1 MRYLKILKVSLS
13 LFPLYIYGQGWE
25 EVRSIDL
32 AQNPSSYT
40 VDYQGNIFLGFE
52 DGKLLKYSA
61 EGQVLENFS
70 LSNYSSIT
78 SIDVQNN
85 LKPFLFYFDNQRIT
99 ILDRFSSVPKNYL
112 LSDLDLEIGMAAC
125 PAPDGDFWIIENNPQ
140 RLKKIDPLLQTTV
153 LEVQIQVGD
162 SIKRI
167 QAYQNILIIG
177 SEEGMKI
184 LDQFGGVIQDLEI
197 NGFIDFQIDK
207 GRLYCISNE
216 EVIEINPYKGTV
228 KKALANPSK
237 NNALLKSNDLFLS
250 LENKRITYYQLTE

>member
-1 MRYLKILKVSLS
+1 MRYLKILKVSLTF
-13 LFPLYIYGQGWE
+13 FPLYIYGQGWE
-25 EVRSIDL
+25 EVRSVDL

-40 VDYQGNIFLGFE
+40 VDYQGNFFLGFE
-52 DGKLLKYSA
+52 DGKLLKYSP
-61 EGQVLENFS
+61 EGEVLENFS

-112 LSDLDLEIGMAAC
+112 LSDLGLEIGMATC

-162 SIKRI
+162 SIKRM

-177 SEEGMKI
+177 NEKGIKV

-197 NGFIDFQIDK
+197 EGFIDFQIQK
-207 GRLYCISNE
+207 GSLYSITKE
-216 EVIEINPYKGTV
+216 EIIEIDPYKGIV
-228 KKALANPSK
+228 KKTLVNPSK
-237 NNALLKSNDLFLS
+237 TNAILRSKDLFLS
-250 LENKRITYYQLTE
+250 LENERITYYRLIE